1 MKLSD
6 IIRSIELKRAEGNMA
21 CEITDIAY
29 DSRSVS
35 KGTLFVAIKG
45 LKTDG
50 HLYIKNAL
58 EQGAAAI
65 LAEHEPAGIT
75 IPAGVTIIITADTR
89 KAVAV
94 AAVNFFKNPSP
105 ELSVIGITGT

>member
-1 MKLSD
+1 MKLTD
-6 IIRSIELKRAEGNMA
+6 ILKDIELQKASGDMY
-21 CEITDIAY
+21 CEISGLAY
-29 DSRSVS
+29 DSRNVGH
-35 KGTLFVAIKG
+35 GTLFVAIKG

-58 EQGAAAI
+58 EKGAAGI

-94 AAVNFFKNPSP
+94 AAVNFFKNPSH
-105 ELSVIGITGT
+105 ELSVIGIP